1 MFSGIV
7 QEYSKSVSKETK
19 SYGISLSVG
28 VSKKFTKGLKKG
40 DSIAVNGVCLTVKR
54 FTSEKVF
61 FDVIHESLK
70 LTNLDYLNLKV
81 PVNLERSLKLGDE
94 IGGHLVSGHIHA
106 KAKVISFNKA
116 KENLLKIELPSSISN
131 FILKKGYVAINGIS
145 LTVVKVTQKSFV
157 ISIIPETLK
166 NTNLKYV
173 NEGDLLN
180 IEADQQTVTIVETLK
195 KLRQ

>member
-54 FTSEKVF
+54 FNPEKVF

-106 KAKVISFNKA
+106 KGKVISFNKA

-145 LTVVKVTQKSFV
+145 LTVVKVTKKSFV

-180 IEADQQTVTIVETLK
+180 IEADHQTVTIVETLK